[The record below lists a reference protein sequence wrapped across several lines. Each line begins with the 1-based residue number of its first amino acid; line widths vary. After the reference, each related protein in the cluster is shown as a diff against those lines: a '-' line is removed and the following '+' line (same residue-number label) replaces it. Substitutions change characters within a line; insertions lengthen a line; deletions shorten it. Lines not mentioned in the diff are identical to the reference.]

1 MSYEVLARKW
11 RPQTFSDVVGQAH
24 VVTTLQNQITANRL
38 GHAYLFWGPR
48 GTGKTTIARILAKAV
63 NCKINESKRKPE
75 PCNQCINCQEISS
88 GRSFDVREMDAA
100 SNRGIDT
107 IRELKENAQLVPA
120 SCRFKI
126 YIIDETHMLSIEAF
140 NALLK
145 TLEEPPAHVIF
156 VLATTEHHKVPPAI
170 VSRCQGFDFR
180 FMEQELVMD
189 RLREIC
195 QTEEIEISDSGL
207 AIISHQSEGC
217 LRDAT
222 NILER
227 LTASIGKKL
236 SIEAINQILGLGAT
250 QLIENL
256 SEQVL
261 ISDVASAIQHLAD
274 LVKVGADLIQCLQQ
288 LIAYFSN
295 LRRLAI
301 DTKLSNLIQA
311 SPTEVKR
318 MIDQANQS
326 QVSAKR
332 LSRIL
337 RILIQTHSEIKKNG
351 HAQLLF
357 ESALVEACATNQS
370 IRNLSEV
377 THILN
382 ELKALEKR
390 LDTTITPLPSIEYSS
405 HNNNKNQTTEINPK
419 NDEDEIDQVPVN
431 SISTLEEIDISTLW
445 QKTLTDLQNQR
456 LSAHQLL
463 KDSILTPVDSNSLG
477 ETEKSVC
484 STFQVALVK
493 PVLLLAD
500 KDKELAATLLSKR
513 FGELVQLNF
522 VRQQSMTVKPTVAE
536 KGRRSVGVSH
546 QPHTVKTETETDED
560 ISSESVVTETPR
572 RRQQQDKTPL
582 MLQREV
588 MQDKTLSP
596 LLNMFDAKI
605 LKIQP
610 K

>member
-1 MSYEVLARKW
+1 
-11 RPQTFSDVVGQAH
+11 
-24 VVTTLQNQITANRL
+24 
-38 GHAYLFWGPR
+38 
-48 GTGKTTIARILAKAV
+48 
-63 NCKINESKRKPE
+63 
-75 PCNQCINCQEISS
+75 
-88 GRSFDVREMDAA
+88 
-100 SNRGIDT
+100 
-107 IRELKENAQLVPA
+107 
-120 SCRFKI
+120 
-126 YIIDETHMLSIEAF
+126 
-140 NALLK
+140 
-145 TLEEPPAHVIF
+145 
-156 VLATTEHHKVPPAI
+156 
-170 VSRCQGFDFR
+170 
-180 FMEQELVMD
+180 
-189 RLREIC
+189 
-195 QTEEIEISDSGL
+195 
-207 AIISHQSEGC
+207 
-217 LRDAT
+217 
-222 NILER
+222 
-227 LTASIGKKL
+227 
-236 SIEAINQILGLGAT
+236 
-250 QLIENL
+250 
-256 SEQVL
+256 
-261 ISDVASAIQHLAD
+261 
-274 LVKVGADLIQCLQQ
+274 
-288 LIAYFSN
+288 
-295 LRRLAI
+295 
-301 DTKLSNLIQA
+301 
-311 SPTEVKR
+311 
-318 MIDQANQS
+318 
-326 QVSAKR
+326 